1 MELAEGG
8 DLLTHLRQGKLR
20 HEQYVSV
27 GPDGTLREQKALMV
41 TDHSELML
49 FAWHIAKGMSHLESL
64 KVRRVG
70 FRTEKGGV
78 SLAEEGGGLTS
89 RRSYWSRTTQS
100 SCSSPGT

>member
-64 KVRRVG
+64 KVRKVV
-70 FRTEKGGV
+70 FHWQKKGGV
-78 SLAEEGGGLTS
+78 SLAEGRWCFTS
-89 RRSYWSRTTQS
+89 RRVVFH
-100 SCSSPGT
+100 